1 MCAPLGVFNSTMS
14 QSPFPRRR
22 LEDNGERAASEEQ
35 GGSSDRSSMHGH
47 VNRYRGDGVINSS
60 QEVFNSIN
68 NDPISDTVTQN
79 CVPQN
84 LGVKKIKKKLKGI
97 KIKRPPINFLN
108 QPVEDVHYQAQ
119 NLELSSVESLSPT
132 HTVAHNNRTNFNQ
145 VTGTH
150 FGTGPVLLTEASQK
164 NKVQITENMVKRS
177 KSSLKNKNAVLIIPK
192 SMITKQG

>member
-22 LEDNGERAASEEQ
+22 LDDNGERAASEEQ

-47 VNRYRGDGVINSS
+47 MNRYRGDGVINIS

-68 NDPISDTVTQN
+68 NDPIQPSICDTATQN
-79 CVPQN
+79 SQPQN

-108 QPVEDVHYQAQ
+108 
-119 NLELSSVESLSPT
+119 
-132 HTVAHNNRTNFNQ
+132 
-145 VTGTH
+145 
-150 FGTGPVLLTEASQK
+150 
-164 NKVQITENMVKRS
+164 
-177 KSSLKNKNAVLIIPK
+177 
-192 SMITKQG
+192 